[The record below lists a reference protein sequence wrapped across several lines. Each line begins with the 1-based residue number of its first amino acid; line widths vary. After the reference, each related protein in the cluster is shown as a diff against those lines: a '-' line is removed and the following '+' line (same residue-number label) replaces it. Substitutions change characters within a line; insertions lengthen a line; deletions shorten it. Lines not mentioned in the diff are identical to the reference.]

1 MGFSARRLTGTRA
14 GPASP
19 SAAALKKMPRRL
31 DLSSFRV
38 YGYGRAAAYDLDR
51 MPCGGTWVPDSD
63 ELRKLAAWYR
73 EFAERTD
80 NPAIWDARLRTA
92 EKLEADAD
100 RVASKPPSERWKD
113 SS

>member
-1 MGFSARRLTGTRA
+1 
-14 GPASP
+14 
-19 SAAALKKMPRRL
+19 MPN
-31 DLSSFRV
+31 
-38 YGYGRAAAYDLDR
+38 
-51 MPCGGTWVPDSD
+51 SD

-80 NPAIWDARLRTA
+80 NPAIWHARLRTA

-100 RVASKPPSERWKD
+100 RIASKLPSECWGAD

>member
-1 MGFSARRLTGTRA
+1 MIWIEC
-14 GPASP
+14 PAE
-19 SAAALKKMPRRL
+19 
-31 DLSSFRV
+31 
-38 YGYGRAAAYDLDR
+38 GRGCLIQTSYESWR
-51 MPCGGTWVPDSD
+51 H
-63 ELRKLAAWYR
+63 WYR

>member
-1 MGFSARRLTGTRA
+1 M
-14 GPASP
+14 
-19 SAAALKKMPRRL
+19 
-31 DLSSFRV
+31 LSSFRV
-38 YGYGRAAAYDLDR
+38 YGYGRDAAYDLDR
-51 MPCGGTWVPDSD
+51 MPCGGTWVPDPD

>member
-1 MGFSARRLTGTRA
+1 MIWIEC
-14 GPASP
+14 PAE
-19 SAAALKKMPRRL
+19 
-31 DLSSFRV
+31 
-38 YGYGRAAAYDLDR
+38 GRGCLIQTSYESWR
-51 MPCGGTWVPDSD
+51 HGI
-63 ELRKLAAWYR
+63 